1 MFFDKIKK
9 EINKR
14 KHLDQDFSDLE
25 ILLEKN
31 LQDLKEFKE
40 VKILLDKSKLI
51 KEKLFENKSFVKL
64 FENLKKGNFWVV
76 GGFTRDV
83 LAEFQPK
90 DIDLVTDLDIKE
102 VKD

>member
-14 KHLDQDFSDLE
+14 KLLDQDFSDLE

-51 KEKLFENKSFVKL
+51 KEKLLKI
-64 FENLKKGNFWVV
+64 NLLLNCLK
-76 GGFTRDV
+76 
-83 LAEFQPK
+83 
-90 DIDLVTDLDIKE
+90 I
-102 VKD
+102 